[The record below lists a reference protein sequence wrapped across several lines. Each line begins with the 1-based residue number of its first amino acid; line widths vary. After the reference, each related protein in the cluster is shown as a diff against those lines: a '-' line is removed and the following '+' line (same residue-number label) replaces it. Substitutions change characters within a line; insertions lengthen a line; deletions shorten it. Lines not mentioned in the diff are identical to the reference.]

1 MNPASSAVPAKGKPT
16 LSTTTDAENTD
27 MELADVLPSNPP
39 PPDIMRMAQLGDE
52 AGIRHLLD
60 AGKISANYVDPEGIT
75 PLHWAAINNRYNV
88 CKVLLEAG
96 ADVNAVGGES
106 VATPAMWAAQ
116 EKHYYIVDLLTRY
129 GADHQITDGQGYNIL
144 HLATFNGNLFLI
156 ILLLHQGINVDV
168 KDTQGHTPLMWAAYK
183 GYPACV
189 ELYLSWGADVS
200 AIDDKQ
206 LTALHWAL
214 VKGNF
219 QCIQKLIEYGS
230 DRFHKTDTGNTPL
243 QAAKEMET
251 LHIFHDALGECG
263 YTPEA
268 RPKHTNAPFF
278 LSVPESRESFLKK
291 FLFIL
296 PFVLLWMGFMAL
308 SILPAILSIPI
319 LIGLFISSQWGVAQ
333 ALKEFGATG
342 QKAMHKT
349 PFLAGIF
356 AGTAFWLGLRYLSTV
371 FPSTYEKH
379 PILNFAFMA
388 LYGLCVYF
396 YAFSMRADPG
406 FVPLIEAREEQK
418 EVVQDL
424 LSQWK
429 YDERNFCVHCMV
441 RMPLRSKHC
450 RRCARCVA
458 RHDHHCPWIFN
469 CVGVGN
475 HRQFLSYV
483 VTLELGIISYV
494 SLAYFHL
501 SSLPEVPIENCLFLS
516 ADMCQPVWAD
526 PFTLYITLWAGLQ
539 LTWVSM
545 LFIVQTIQVLRGQ
558 TTYESMHSVHQGHD
572 DHEVSSMVSSMI
584 AGGGTSLEG
593 VGLNAGG
600 AGPDPLI
607 TTPGGRGSNSAGGHG
622 HHHHGHAHGRGAGA
636 ASGGMWNKVLRLLG
650 VDTFLATAK
659 DGVADNKHRSRRRQN
674 PWNRGI
680 IRNCDDFW
688 CSGVGELFKG
698 PQGGEAML
706 GGQRVDYFTMYETP
720 ARLRRGGAAGG
731 AYQSVGGDDQV

>member
-16 LSTTTDAENTD
+16 LSTSHATAANDADNAE

-39 PPDIMRMAQLGDE
+39 PPDVMRLAQLGDE
-52 AGIRHLLD
+52 AGIRQLLD
-60 AGKISANYVDPEGIT
+60 SGKIPANYADPEGIT
-75 PLHWAAINNRYNV
+75 PLHWAAINNRYGV
-88 CKVLLEAG
+88 CQLLVEAG

-116 EKHYYIVDLLTRY
+116 KKHYYIVDLLTRY

-156 ILLLHQGINVDV
+156 TLLLHQGINVDV
-168 KDTQGHTPLMWAAYK
+168 KDAQGHTPLMWAAYK

-189 ELYLSWGADVS
+189 ELYLTWGADVG

-243 QAAKEMET
+243 QAAKELET
-251 LHIFHDALGECG
+251 LHIFQDALAECG
-263 YTPEA
+263 YTNEA

-291 FLFIL
+291 FLFLL
-296 PFVLLWMGFMAL
+296 PFALIWMGLMAL
-308 SILPAILSIPI
+308 SIMPGIISLPI
-319 LIGLFISSQWGVAQ
+319 LIGLFLGSQWGVSQ
-333 ALKEFGATG
+333 ALREFGAPG
-342 QKAMHKT
+342 QKATHKT

-356 AGTAFWLGLRYLSTV
+356 AGTAFWLGLRFLSTI
-371 FPSTYEKH
+371 FPSTYGQH
-379 PILNFAFMA
+379 PILNFGFMIM
-388 LYGLCVYF
+388 YGLCVYF

-406 FVPLIEAREEQK
+406 FVPLTSSREEQK
-418 EVVQDL
+418 ETIQDL

-469 CVGVGN
+469 CVGVNN
-475 HRQFLSYV
+475 HRQFLAYV
-483 VTLELGIISYV
+483 VTLEIGIILYLT
-494 SLAYFHL
+494 LAYFHFA
-501 SSLPEVPIENCLFLS
+501 SFPEDIPIDNCILLS
-516 ADMCQPVWAD
+516 ASLCKPVWAD
-526 PFTLYITLWAGLQ
+526 PYTLYLSVWTGLQ
-539 LTWVSM
+539 VTWVSM
-545 LFIVQTIQVLRGQ
+545 LLIVQTIQVLRGQ
-558 TTYESMHSVHQGHD
+558 TTYENMHSVNHGYD
-572 DHEVSSMVSSMI
+572 DGEVSNMVASMI

-593 VGLNAGG
+593 VGLGHGG
-600 AGPDPLI
+600 AGPNPLI
-607 TTPGGRGSNSAGGHG
+607 TTPGGGAGGHHG
-622 HHHHGHAHGRGAGA
+622 HNHSHGHAHGRP
-636 ASGGMWNKVLRLLG
+636 GGMWNRILRLLG
-650 VDTFLATAK
+650 IDTFLATAK
-659 DGVADNKHRSRRRQN
+659 DGVGEHKHRSRRRQN

-680 IRNCDDFW
+680 FTNCNDFW
-688 CSGVGELFKG
+688 CSGVSELFKG
-698 PQGGEAML
+698 NPAGEAVL
-706 GGQRVDYFTMYETP
+706 GGQRVDYYTMYEPP
-720 ARLRRGGAAGG
+720 ARLRRGGGG
-731 AYQSVGGDDQV
+731 AGAYESVAADEHV

>member
-16 LSTTTDAENTD
+16 LSTTDVENTD
-27 MELADVLPSNPP
+27 LELSDVLPNPP
-39 PPDIMRMAQLGDE
+39 QPDVMKMAQLGDE
-52 AGIRHLLD
+52 AGVRQLLD
-60 AGKISANYVDPEGIT
+60 SGKIPANYADPEGIT

-183 GYPACV
+183 GFPACV
-189 ELYLSWGADVS
+189 ELYLSWGADVT
-200 AIDDKQ
+200 AVDDKQ

-243 QAAKEMET
+243 QAAKDMET
-251 LHIFHDALGECG
+251 LHIFQEALGESG
-263 YTPEA
+263 YTKEA

-278 LSVPESRESFLKK
+278 LSVPESRESFLRK
-291 FLFIL
+291 FLFFS
-296 PFVLLWMGFMAL
+296 PFVLIWVALTAL

-319 LIGLFISSQWGVAQ
+319 LIGLFIASNMGVTK
-333 ALKEFGATG
+333 ALQEFGAPG
-342 QKAMHKT
+342 QKVVHKT

-356 AGTAFWLGLRYLSTV
+356 AGTAFWLGLRYFSTV
-371 FPSTYEKH
+371 FPATYEQH
-379 PILNFAFMA
+379 PILNFVFMIF
-388 LYGLCVYF
+388 YGLCVYF

-406 FVPLIEAREEQK
+406 FVPLTNSREAQK
-418 EVVQDL
+418 EIVQDL

-450 RRCARCVA
+450 RRCSRCVA

-469 CVGVGN
+469 CVGVSN
-475 HRQFLSYV
+475 HRQFLAYV
-483 VTLELGIISYV
+483 VTLELGLISYI
-494 SLAYFHL
+494 SLAYFYF
-501 SSLPEVPIENCLFLS
+501 SALPEVSVENCLFLS
-516 ADMCQPVWAD
+516 VSMCQPVWAD
-526 PFTLYITLWAGLQ
+526 PFTLYLSIWGGLQ
-539 LTWVSM
+539 STWVTM

-558 TTYESMHSVHQGHD
+558 TTYENMHGSHQGFD
-572 DHEVSSMVSSMI
+572 DHEVSNMVSSMI
-584 AGGGTSLEG
+584 TGGGTSLGG
-593 VGLNAGG
+593 VGLEPSG
-600 AGPDPLI
+600 AGPNPLI
-607 TTPGGRGSNSAGGHG
+607 TAPGGAHGGRQGHG
-622 HHHHGHAHGRGAGA
+622 HQGHSHGRGAHGQ
-636 ASGGMWNKVLRLLG
+636 GGTWNKVLRLLG

-659 DGVADNKHRSRRRQN
+659 DGVADNKNRSRRRQN

-680 IRNCDDFW
+680 ITNCNDFW
-688 CSGVGELFKG
+688 CSGVGELF
-698 PQGGEAML
+698 QGAPSGEAVL
-706 GGQRVDYFTMYETP
+706 GGQRVDYYTMYETP
-720 ARLRRGGAAGG
+720 ARLRRDGGGAGG
-731 AYQSVGGDDQV
+731 AYQSVAGDEQV